1 MYQQK
6 INSKTKATICRKIAE
21 DPSYRENINRKIVG
35 TRMLHKAEDPDFQK
49 KINEKIKKTC
59 LERYGVEKPSLTPN
73 AVKSARINSGRR
85 SYERYILG
93 SEYDEPLFSFEEYLN
108 RKDSRQKLKFK
119 CRKCRR
125 EFEAHHDNGFHG
137 RCPVC
142 FPLKSVSHQEKEL
155 VCFVKSLCPDLI
167 ENDRTLIKPYE
178 LDVVIPGKKLAL
190 EFDGIHWHSS
200 ENRPRDYHLM
210 KTELCEKRG
219 YQLLH
224 VFENEWNSKREIVES
239 RIKNL
244 LGIYDRTVFARK
256 CEVRNVPNPESLKF
270 LDENHIQGGVNS
282 GVNFGLYA
290 KDELVSI
297 MTFSKPR
304 FDKRHEW
311 ELVRFCSKIGWHVPG
326 AAGKLLKAFERA
338 YAPKSLVSYADRRWS
353 TGKLYTALGFRL
365 DHTSKPDY
373 WYFKDRYVLESRV
386 KYQKHKLSGLLE
398 IYDENKTEIENMK
411 ANGYERIFDC
421 GNYVFEKIYVVS

>member
-1 MYQQK
+1 
-6 INSKTKATICRKIAE
+6 
-21 DPSYRENINRKIVG
+21 
-35 TRMLHKAEDPDFQK
+35 
-49 KINEKIKKTC
+49 
-59 LERYGVEKPSLTPN
+59 
-73 AVKSARINSGRR
+73 
-85 SYERYILG
+85 
-93 SEYDEPLFSFEEYLN
+93 
-108 RKDSRQKLKFK
+108 
-119 CRKCRR
+119 
-125 EFEAHHDNGFHG
+125 
-137 RCPVC
+137 
-142 FPLKSVSHQEKEL
+142 
-155 VCFVKSLCPDLI
+155 
-167 ENDRTLIKPYE
+167 
-178 LDVVIPGKKLAL
+178 
-190 EFDGIHWHSS
+190 
-200 ENRPRDYHLM
+200 M
-210 KTELCEKRG
+210 KTELCEKHG

-282 GVNFGLYA
+282 SVNLGLYA

-304 FDKRHEW
+304 FDRRHEW